1 MIRGENLTA
10 IQNLWLEGKLTNFEY
25 LTQLNKV
32 AGRSFNDLMQYP
44 VFPFV
49 LSCYNE
55 DYLNLDDK
63 SIYRLVF
70 KCYKSCSLQLIDF
83 SFVDS
88 TLSCLHKHLRPVYTK
103 RQRRLCYNAAMTLA
117 ILFSLKT
124 MESLEN
130 GLQSKS
136 GATPLFSMRTE
147 SQASSQSCH
156 SVDADAWYKRTLTH
170 L

>member
-1 MIRGENLTA
+1 MTLPQEEIKELHKRWYQLCDNALEIFLTNGKTSLLAFSSTRVCIYIILTKWPLTKLLWISPTNWNRFRKEDTSERKQLFFPLQERDQTYKLLDSLELPNVIRGENLTA

-63 SIYRLVF
+63 GIYRLVF
-70 KCYKSCSLQLIDF
+70 
-83 SFVDS
+83 
-88 TLSCLHKHLRPVYTK
+88 
-103 RQRRLCYNAAMTLA
+103 
-117 ILFSLKT
+117 
-124 MESLEN
+124 
-130 GLQSKS
+130 
-136 GATPLFSMRTE
+136 
-147 SQASSQSCH
+147 
-156 SVDADAWYKRTLTH
+156 
-170 L
+170 

>member
-1 MIRGENLTA
+1 MQERDQTYKLLDSLELPNVIRGENLTA

-63 SIYRLVF
+63 GIYRLVF
-70 KCYKSCSLQLIDF
+70 
-83 SFVDS
+83 
-88 TLSCLHKHLRPVYTK
+88 
-103 RQRRLCYNAAMTLA
+103 
-117 ILFSLKT
+117 
-124 MESLEN
+124 
-130 GLQSKS
+130 
-136 GATPLFSMRTE
+136 
-147 SQASSQSCH
+147 
-156 SVDADAWYKRTLTH
+156 
-170 L
+170 